1 MYKCR
6 DSCYND
12 YVQLNN
18 TNNIIMLTRVEE
30 MIDDLHSRTNAT
42 AGFTAK
48 EVYEVGREYGLTCRE
63 IGQNFLGKA
72 KCIGY
77 SRYLPQNL
85 PLEVITAALTAGPTK
100 RGRKPGA
107 AKKATAKKLA
117 KAIEPEVEDE
127 IAEDF
132 EAVEAP
138 ESSDDGCCF
147 IASPEEIAEDF
158 EVEAPPKRKA
168 PPKQRKVKVS

>member
-1 MYKCR
+1 
-6 DSCYND
+6 
-12 YVQLNN
+12 
-18 TNNIIMLTRVEE
+18 MLTRVEE
-30 MIDDLHSRTNAT
+30 MIDELHSRPNAKD
-42 AGFTAK
+42 GFTAK
-48 EVYEVGREYGLTCRE
+48 EVYTVGREYGLTCRE

-85 PLEVITAALTAGPTK
+85 PLEVIAAALAAGPTK
-100 RGRKPGA
+100 RGRKAGV

-117 KAIEPEVEDE
+117 KVIEPEVEDK

-132 EAVEAP
+132 EAIEFT

-147 IASPEEIAEDF
+147 IASPEEISEDF
-158 EVEAPPKRKA
+158 QVEAPPKRKA